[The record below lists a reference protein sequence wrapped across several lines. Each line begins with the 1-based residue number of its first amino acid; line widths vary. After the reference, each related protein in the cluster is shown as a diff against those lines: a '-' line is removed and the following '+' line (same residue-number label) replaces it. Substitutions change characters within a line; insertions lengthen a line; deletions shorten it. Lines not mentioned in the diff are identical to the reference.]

1 MLSFLKPRKNFIIF
15 GSIFGAL
22 MGGLYAVC
30 SLSTNWIALSG
41 VPLAPPQQGV
51 QGYILQYVLLGAVLG
66 LVSSVPGATL
76 AGVVVGGLTA
86 SMISTAGAVYSQWGD
101 ISVIRTIIILLY
113 TFLPLAVLFM
123 PLAFLIR
130 RGVDAQVIDPER
142 PYLWARRYLVPLSL
156 VLVVVILGVMS
167 LYPAEI
173 RKAFKE
179 TNALVQQG
187 LRATSTE
194 ELPVSFR
201 QILNFR
207 DNAIP
212 EYEMYWSENAE
223 EFFGPRPASGE
234 MSQFLIF
241 TQFKNGYRIA
251 CVFSATTTIP
261 NCTNQ

>member
-1 MLSFLKPRKNFIIF
+1 MLSFLKPRQYYILF
-15 GSIFGAL
+15 GGIFGAL
-22 MGGLYAVC
+22 MGGLYALC
-30 SLSTNWIALSG
+30 SLAVNWIALSG

-51 QGYILQYVLLGAVLG
+51 QGYVIQYVLLGAVLG
-66 LVSSVPGATL
+66 LVSSVPASTM
-76 AGVVVGGLTA
+76 AGVAIGGLIG
-86 SMISTAGAVYSQWGD
+86 SLISTAGAVWSQWGD
-101 ISVIRTIIILLY
+101 ISVIRTIIVLLY

-130 RGVDAQVIDPER
+130 RGVDAQVVDPAR
-142 PYLWARRYLVPLSL
+142 PYLWARRYLVPLML
-156 VLVVVILGVMS
+156 VLVVVILGTMS
-167 LYPAEI
+167 LYPADI

-179 TNALVQQG
+179 TNALVQQS
-187 LRATSTE
+187 LRATSHE
-194 ELPVSFR
+194 ELPASFK
-201 QILNFR
+201 QIANFR
-207 DNAIP
+207 DNVIP